1 MANIWTKQICLEEIS
16 VEEFTAIE
24 EEWGHVMPK
33 KEARTYGCLHNPL
46 QADNYGEL
54 VDKFAEHPYA
64 KRINVREGTY
74 WRRYPVAEIK
84 EKQKM
89 EIVTL
94 ASKDS
99 LQRNH
104 FEMKFDLDL
113 PNVQIPSQ
121 RFVDIEFI
129 LGPES
134 IIGYKVFFHRL
145 NSGIFDCRI
154 QKLLPYIAGIYS
166 QK

>member
-33 KEARTYGCLHNPL
+33 TEARTYACLHNPI

-54 VDKFAEHPYA
+54 IDKFVGHPHA

-74 WRRYPVAEIK
+74 WRRYRAAEIK
-84 EKQKM
+84 ERQKM

-145 NSGIFDCRI
+145 NSRIVDCRI
-154 QKLLPYIAGIYS
+154 QKPLPYVAGIYNLE
-166 QK
+166 